1 MSIIENGE
9 RVGWTL
15 KGINSVEG
23 TLAHVSLESEIRMGR
38 YGIDLELFASI
49 VDAELDQNQPADAY
63 VIDEIG
69 LISAMYPPFDP
80 LLNACLD
87 SETPVIAIVREKST
101 EILASIE
108 ARSDMEVLRVESTK
122 SGLASVLI
130 DDWISSVSS
139 CTAHGR
145 CLQS

>member
-87 SETPVIAIVREKST
+87 SETPVIAIVRENQPKYW
-101 EILASIE
+101 
-108 ARSDMEVLRVESTK
+108 LRLK
-122 SGLASVLI
+122 RGPI
-130 DDWISSVSS
+130 RKYCVSNQ
-139 CTAHGR
+139 R
-145 CLQS
+145 NRV